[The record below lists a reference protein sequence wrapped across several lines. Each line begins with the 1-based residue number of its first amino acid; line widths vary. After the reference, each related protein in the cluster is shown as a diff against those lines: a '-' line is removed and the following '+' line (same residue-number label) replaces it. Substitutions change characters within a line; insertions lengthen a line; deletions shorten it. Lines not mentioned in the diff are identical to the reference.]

1 MTQMSLASRSL
12 PPLLQTDVQAVPGF
26 TTTEYIDWLQ
36 WHHPRLLS
44 VLEQRVHADHN
55 QLSSHFLALGDIAGH
70 VEFNQNSTTGRGKPY
85 RERQKRYPL
94 ARATGYQDIFRVL
107 HTCTGGM
114 KPCTL
119 VADCLGGNGTLFRA
133 SRALLRPSEQPYWIT
148 ADSSADM
155 VLDAI
160 CQDLPVIR
168 QAAQYTLFV
177 DNVLDAAFFGYGFH
191 YIDPNDRPRTLEE
204 AYRYLKPGGAILL
217 QDFEEG
223 SPTARWYSEGLDLY
237 TTTGH
242 KYKHFTEQEYRQLL
256 SNAGFENIQIFRS
269 YDPFV
274 FTGADAEMVRFELL
288 DHLVEMF
295 GMVKLSRQLSESER
309 NFSDSSRVRSLGIC
323 NL

>member
-44 VLEQRVHADHN
+44 VLEQRILADHN

-133 SRALLRPSEQPYWIT
+133 SRVLLRPSEQPYWIT

-155 VLDAI
+155 VLDGN
-160 CQDLPVIR
+160 LPGPPCHSTSGPIHPV
-168 QAAQYTLFV
+168 
-177 DNVLDAAFFGYGFH
+177 
-191 YIDPNDRPRTLEE
+191 
-204 AYRYLKPGGAILL
+204 
-217 QDFEEG
+217 
-223 SPTARWYSEGLDLY
+223 W
-237 TTTGH
+237 
-242 KYKHFTEQEYRQLL
+242 
-256 SNAGFENIQIFRS
+256 
-269 YDPFV
+269 
-274 FTGADAEMVRFELL
+274 
-288 DHLVEMF
+288 
-295 GMVKLSRQLSESER
+295 
-309 NFSDSSRVRSLGIC
+309 
-323 NL
+323 